1 MRHIHNLINI
11 TVLATVLVS
20 PAAMAQ
26 QQSLTTQVGGL
37 EKHVL
42 ITHSGDLSVQP
53 RPCKDNKGRPKICT
67 CTDRDRLS
75 KADQKPAQKKANPC
89 NPKKG
94 EPVDPKA
101 CRDYILKGW
110 QAANPSQVV
119 TLNGS
124 NPTFCLT
131 FFFSLWNC
139 PGGDFF
145 LSPFK
150 GTPNGDRSFHP
161 SNQI

>member
-1 MRHIHNLINI
+1 MDNNNIQDQDLSVELTAKELAKVQGGALKCNRSFSYGIINPDTFHNILKPVVLSVKSII
-11 TVLATVLVS
+11 LVTVLLS

-42 ITHSGDLSVQP
+42 STHSGDLSVQP

-75 KADQKPAQKKANPC
+75 KADPKPAQKKANPC

-94 EPVDPKA
+94 EPVEPKA
-101 CRDYILKGW
+101 CRDYILKG
-110 QAANPSQVV
+110 
-119 TLNGS
+119 
-124 NPTFCLT
+124 
-131 FFFSLWNC
+131 
-139 PGGDFF
+139 
-145 LSPFK
+145 
-150 GTPNGDRSFHP
+150 
-161 SNQI
+161 